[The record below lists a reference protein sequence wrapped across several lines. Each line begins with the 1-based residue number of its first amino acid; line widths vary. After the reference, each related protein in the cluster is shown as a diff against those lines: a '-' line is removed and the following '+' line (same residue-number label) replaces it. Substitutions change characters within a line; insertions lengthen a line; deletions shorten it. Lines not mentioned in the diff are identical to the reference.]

1 MLYFLNQDNIDGQ
14 TGPIAG
20 NDIAVYHV
28 NTDFKLG
35 KEVLVKV
42 DNDPISLPILDSSE
56 PYIWPA
62 CLPKEDDDQYFE
74 QSDHPR
80 KHKNRVNAMLAGWL
94 DSPPISQAFINI
106 LGSALG
112 EADVLRLK

>member
-35 KEVLVKV
+35 KEVCYSH
-42 DNDPISLPILDSSE
+42 PSLIGLSS
-56 PYIWPA
+56 
-62 CLPKEDDDQYFE
+62 
-74 QSDHPR
+74 
-80 KHKNRVNAMLAGWL
+80 
-94 DSPPISQAFINI
+94 
-106 LGSALG
+106 
-112 EADVLRLK
+112 

>member
-1 MLYFLNQDNIDGQ
+1 MQERLMIYFLNQDNIDGQ

-80 KHKNRVNAMLAGWL
+80 KHKNRVNAMLAEFHEFSIAFKFLFIL
-94 DSPPISQAFINI
+94 DFS
-106 LGSALG
+106 
-112 EADVLRLK
+112 